1 MKIEKITEGDIFIFS
16 FSGNLILSELEEV
29 RKLVKTTIENENANK
44 VIFDMKDVD
53 FIDSAGIGF
62 IVSVY
67 KSLKSKNGKFAL
79 SGLKKKPKEVFSLTR
94 LDKIIKIYDDIETA
108 KKEFKV

>member
-1 MKIEKITEGDIFIFS
+1 MKIEKKVDGKIFIFT
-16 FSGNLILSELEEV
+16 FSGNLILSELDEIRKEV
-29 RKLVKTTIENENANK
+29 KSTIEEENATE
-44 VIFDMKDVD
+44 VIFDMSDVD

-67 KSLKSKNGKFAL
+67 KTLKSKNGKFAL

-94 LDKIIKIYDDIETA
+94 LDKIIKIFEDLDTA
-108 KKEFKV
+108 KKEL